1 MLFLLTQVIEL
12 INKLHD
18 SQSPSQGHLIPD
30 HLVAE
35 CDELENTIM
44 VWRGD
49 AIFEDTFHTNITS
62 QIIHQQTIAFHNALI
77 IYFAQ
82 HIRLLSHRFLQPYV
96 KSVLESIEAME
107 RIKIETNIL
116 AAPLYW
122 PAFVAASEAF
132 DGALQGRFRRWHDQ
146 MKVYGIEALRTGMDV
161 VEEVWRA
168 GPSAR
173 NRTTSYWRAIVEEKG
188 MVLMLS

>member
-1 MLFLLTQVIEL
+1 MLFLLTQAIEL

-18 SQSPSQGHLIPD
+18 SQSPSQGLLIPD
-30 HLVAE
+30 HLVTE

-44 VWRGD
+44 EWRGD
-49 AIFEDTFHTNITS
+49 ALFKDTVQTNINS

-132 DGALQGRFRRWHDQ
+132 DRALQERFRRWHDH
-146 MKVYGIEALRTGMDV
+146 MEVYGIEALRTGMDV

-173 NRTTSYWRAIVEEKG
+173 NRTTSYWRAIVEDRKK
-188 MVLMLS
+188 VLMLS